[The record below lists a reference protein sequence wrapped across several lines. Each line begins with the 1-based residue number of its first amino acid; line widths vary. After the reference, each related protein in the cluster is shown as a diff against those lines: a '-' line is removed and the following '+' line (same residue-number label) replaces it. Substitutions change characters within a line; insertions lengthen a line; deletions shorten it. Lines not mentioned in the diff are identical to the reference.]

1 MFDAVI
7 LLTAAIEQAAL
18 RTVLLHYNPRL
29 EVYMAKTLADLEALD
44 CSILARARL
53 ISFTNG
59 VIVPPRVLGALGY
72 GAYNFHPGPPNYPG
86 FAPAVFAI
94 YDRSPVFGVTV
105 HEMAERVDAGPIVGL
120 NMFNT
125 SPDMSVNRLEQ
136 IALLQLAHL
145 FWTMAHIL
153 ATQSEPIAV
162 LPVTWSGRKTTR
174 RMFENMCEIAPDIA
188 PSELERRV
196 AAFGGGYFGQGLTLR
211 LHNYAF
217 RYAEPPTAEVESID
231 GLAPTPDM
239 ADVADK
245 SERSGQVM
253 ATAT

>member
-1 MFDAVI
+1 
-7 LLTAAIEQAAL
+7 L
-18 RTVLLHYNPRL
+18 RAVLLHHNPKL
-29 EVYMAKTLADLEALD
+29 ELYAAETLAELEALD
-44 CSILARARL
+44 RSTLARARL

-59 VIVPPRVLGALGY
+59 VIVPQRILDALGY

-105 HEMAERVDAGPIVGL
+105 HEMAEKVDAGPIVGL

-125 SPDMSVNRLEQ
+125 SPDMSVMRLEQ

-145 FWTMAHIL
+145 FWTMARVI
-153 ATQSEPIAV
+153 ATQTEALEV

-174 RMFENMCEIAPDIA
+174 RMFEHMCEIPPNIT
-188 PSELERRV
+188 PSELDRRV
-196 AAFGGGYFGQGLTLR
+196 AAFGGGFFGQGLTLR

-217 RYAEPPTAEVESID
+217 RYAEPPAAEAEGID
-231 GLAPTPDM
+231 GLAPALDKT
-239 ADVADK
+239 DVADM
-245 SERSGQVM
+245 SERSSQLM
-253 ATAT
+253 ATTT